1 MHNSLN
7 YRLIAANALV
17 YLLIL
22 YFIAHSFTGDRGLIA
37 YSNYRK
43 QFKEL
48 QAQSQDIEHEL
59 EELNNKVL
67 LLNSKSVNLDLVE
80 ELAKKNLG
88 YAHRKEKI
96 LMVDFVQQPAK

>member
-1 MHNSLN
+1 MQNSLN

-17 YLLIL
+17 YLLIF

-48 QAQSQDIEHEL
+48 NLKSQAIEQEL
-59 EELNNKVL
+59 AVLDNKVV
-67 LLNSKSVNLDLVE
+67 LLNSKSLDLDLVE

-88 YAHRKEKI
+88 YAHRKEKVI
-96 LMVDFVQQPAK
+96 MIDFTQKQN